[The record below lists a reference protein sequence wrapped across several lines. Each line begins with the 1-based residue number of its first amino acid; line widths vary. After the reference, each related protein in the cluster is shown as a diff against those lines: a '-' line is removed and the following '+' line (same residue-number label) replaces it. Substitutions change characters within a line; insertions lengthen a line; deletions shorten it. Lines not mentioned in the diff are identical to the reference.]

1 MKKRLNLVRDRVA
14 SHNADAA
21 LLTFLP
27 NIQWACGFS
36 GSNGL
41 LLVRSNGA
49 VFVSDGRYETQAR
62 REVEGAEV
70 HIPGY
75 NLYEYVEEA
84 NLLED
89 ADTVLYQSDHVT
101 VDRLEKLRDRFAD
114 VKWEGVSEFL
124 TSPIASKDGEEIE
137 RIQSAQRTTDAVFE
151 HLLDVIEP
159 GLTEREVAAE
169 IIYQHLRRGADKMSF
184 DPIVASGP
192 NAALPHARSSDRTI
206 QEGDVLLI
214 DMGCF
219 KDGYASDMSRTL
231 AIGEPSDQAFCE
243 VYETVLKAQQSA
255 IEAARS
261 AMTGKELDAVARDVI
276 EEEGYGDH
284 FSHGLGHGLGLEIHE
299 WPKLS
304 YHVAHDLPEGA
315 AVTIEPGIYLQDRF
329 GVRIEDIVV
338 LRENGCENLTNSPK
352 ELITIE

>member
-1 MKKRLNLVRDRVA
+1 MKNRLNLVRDRVA

-41 LLVRSNGA
+41 LLVGSNDA

-114 VKWEGVSEFL
+114 VEWEGVSEFL
-124 TSPIASKDGEEIE
+124 TSPIASKDEEEIE

-261 AMTGKELDAVARDVI
+261 SMTGKELDAVARDVI